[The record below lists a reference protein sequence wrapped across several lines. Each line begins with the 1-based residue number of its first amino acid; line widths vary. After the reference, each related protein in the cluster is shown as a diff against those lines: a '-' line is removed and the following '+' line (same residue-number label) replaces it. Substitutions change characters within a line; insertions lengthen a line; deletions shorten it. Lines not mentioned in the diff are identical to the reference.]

1 MQVACPNC
9 GARYLVDPAAIGPT
23 GRTVQCS
30 RCSHRWFET
39 IDPPSAPPKEFDGP
53 GNQWS
58 PEGLLTAAVADCF
71 VLSFRAI
78 AAASKYAWVS
88 LEARTEGTLDR
99 IDGKMR
105 FTRFD
110 THAKL
115 HVPEGADVERAK
127 KLLEKAELACLV
139 ANSLSSERH
148 LTSEVA
154 TG

>member
-1 MQVACPNC
+1 MHPFPH
-9 GARYLVDPAAIGPT
+9 RYVVNAAVRPDGDVPLSAEGVRII
-23 GRTVQCS
+23 
-30 RCSHRWFET
+30 E
-39 IDPPSAPPKEFDGP
+39 SAPPKEFDGP

-71 VLSFRAI
+71 VLTFRAL
-78 AAASKYAWVS
+78 ATASKYAWLS
-88 LEARTEGTLDR
+88 LESRTEGTLDR
-99 IDGKMR
+99 VEGKMR

-115 HVPEGADVERAK
+115 QVAAGADIERGR
-127 KLLEKAELACLV
+127 KLLERAEVTCLV

-154 TG
+154 TS

>member
-1 MQVACPNC
+1 MRV
-9 GARYLVDPAAIGPT
+9 I
-23 GRTVQCS
+23 
-30 RCSHRWFET
+30 E
-39 IDPPSAPPKEFDGP
+39 SAPPKEFDGP

-78 AAASKYAWVS
+78 AAASKFSWVS

-115 HVPEGADVERAK
+115 HVPAGADAERAK

-139 ANSLSSERH
+139 ANSLNSERH
-148 LTSEVA
+148 LTAEV
-154 TG
+154 TVG

>member
-1 MQVACPNC
+1 MHPFPH
-9 GARYLVDPAAIGPT
+9 RYVVNASVRPAGDVPLSTAGVRVI
-23 GRTVQCS
+23 
-30 RCSHRWFET
+30 E
-39 IDPPSAPPKEFDGP
+39 SAPPKEFDGP

-71 VLSFRAI
+71 VLGFRAI

-99 IDGKMR
+99 VDGKMR

-115 HVPEGADVERAK
+115 QVPEGADIERAK
-127 KLLEKAELACLV
+127 KLLEKAELTCLI
-139 ANSLSSERH
+139 ANSLNSERH
-148 LTSEVA
+148 LTLEVVA
-154 TG
+154 G